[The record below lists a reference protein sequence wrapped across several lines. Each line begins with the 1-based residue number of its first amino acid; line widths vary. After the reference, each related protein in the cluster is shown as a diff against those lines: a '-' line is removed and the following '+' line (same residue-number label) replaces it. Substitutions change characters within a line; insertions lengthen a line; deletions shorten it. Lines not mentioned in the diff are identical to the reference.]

1 MGIIDLA
8 NKKDPAFIS
17 EGLNNWKKAIEKF
30 KLHLTS
36 HTHVLSVNQI
46 VAVKIPSVSAQIQT
60 QKQKEQ
66 AIARNSLLKLF
77 TSVRYL
83 LMRQGTAFRGH
94 DEK

>member
-1 MGIIDLA
+1 
-8 NKKDPAFIS
+8 
-17 EGLNNWKKAIEKF
+17 LNNWKKAIEKF

-46 VAVKIPSVSAQIQT
+46 AAVKIPSVSAQIQM

-77 TSVRYL
+77 TSVKYL
-83 LMRQGTAFRGH
+83 LRQGSAFRGR